1 MRYIGHTN
9 TTIQMY
15 QIQQIMD
22 FTNYPDWHVTNGHL
36 PDGRSQGGKDTIK
49 LGSDSYF
56 PNK

>member
-9 TTIQMY
+9 TTIQMN
-15 QIQQIMD
+15 QIQQLMD
-22 FTNYPDWHVTNGHL
+22 FTNYTDWHVTNL
-36 PDGRSQGGKDTIK
+36 MVALRVVEDATK

>member
-15 QIQQIMD
+15 QIQQIVD
-22 FTNYPDWHVTNGHL
+22 FTNYPDWHVTNL
-36 PDGRSQGGKDTIK
+36 MVALRVVEDTIK
-49 LGSDSYF
+49 LGSDSYI